1 MNLFLSRQ
9 LGPLLRP
16 GWCAVGNEQMYRK
29 KCAVEPALVRRVV
42 SFYLFIL
49 CVSCTCPSFYL
60 LVIKFAMKFF
70 FVSFSV
76 EMIWAIALF
85 RSNSCGGGRVEREPD
100 LISAQQRTP
109 RNKRTKE
116 PMLLDRPRGNYI
128 RRKTNSMWREKWRRE
143 SNNLLSFRDGLL
155 MRPIG
160 RFFAPF
166 PFDISLFFLANSYP
180 PPSLSVPLFVAA
192 KWQSAAPPFCLAVGK
207 GRWATAR

>member
-1 MNLFLSRQ
+1 M
-9 LGPLLRP
+9 
-16 GWCAVGNEQMYRK
+16 
-29 KCAVEPALVRRVV
+29 
-42 SFYLFIL
+42 
-49 CVSCTCPSFYL
+49 
-60 LVIKFAMKFF
+60 
-70 FVSFSV
+70 
-76 EMIWAIALF
+76 F